1 MYYFTGTFYIAS
13 IMMALIIILY
23 GKYKNEK
30 RTNYLHENRNPD
42 YNPLVT
48 VIIPTWNEEN
58 VIENTIR
65 TVENS
70 SYKNI
75 EIIVI
80 DDNSEDNTYKIA
92 KNLEKEFTNLRVI
105 LKKGKRGKPQSINEA
120 MEIANGEIILMIDAD
135 ARVPENYISSHIFC
149 FSNKNV
155 NMIFTNFE
163 AYNFKFRPVYI
174 IQEIYFN
181 FVKAIF
187 YSNIFVKMI
196 FMGNGVFFRR
206 SLLEKLLPIDPETLV
221 DDFSMAT
228 KLSKMG
234 VKEFYSTY
242 PYIGIQFVSNFK
254 DLWKQ
259 HKRWYVGGF
268 REMFKRIKEGHYFYL
283 FVYLII
289 GLIIFSPIYT
299 FVIDLIFN
307 TRSFIYLFGLIISVY
322 ILMAVSSFD
331 SKKMGIFSLLY
342 SLVFTPLLMLFQ
354 LGVLI
359 ESYILGPLNRVTEW
373 YKVKREKM

>member
-283 FVYLII
+283 FIYLII

>member
-120 MEIANGEIILMIDAD
+120 MEIVNGEIILMIDAD

-307 TRSFIYLFGLIISVY
+307 TSSFIYLFGLIISVY

>member
-155 NMIFTNFE
+155 NMILTNFE
-163 AYNFKFRPVYI
+163 AYNLNLDQCILFKKF
-174 IQEIYFN
+174 
-181 FVKAIF
+181 
-187 YSNIFVKMI
+187 
-196 FMGNGVFFRR
+196 
-206 SLLEKLLPIDPETLV
+206 TL
-221 DDFSMAT
+221 
-228 KLSKMG
+228 
-234 VKEFYSTY
+234 
-242 PYIGIQFVSNFK
+242 
-254 DLWKQ
+254 
-259 HKRWYVGGF
+259 
-268 REMFKRIKEGHYFYL
+268 
-283 FVYLII
+283 
-289 GLIIFSPIYT
+289 
-299 FVIDLIFN
+299 
-307 TRSFIYLFGLIISVY
+307 
-322 ILMAVSSFD
+322 IL
-331 SKKMGIFSLLY
+331 
-342 SLVFTPLLMLFQ
+342 
-354 LGVLI
+354 
-359 ESYILGPLNRVTEW
+359 
-373 YKVKREKM
+373 

>member
-1 MYYFTGTFYIAS
+1 MYYLTGTFYVIS
-13 IMMALIIILY
+13 IMLALIIVLF

-30 RTNYLHENRNPD
+30 RTNYLHENRDPE

-48 VIIPTWNEEN
+48 VIIPTWNEEE

-80 DDNSEDNTYKIA
+80 DDNSEDDTYKIA
-92 KNLEKEFTNLRVI
+92 KNLEREFSNLKVI
-105 LKKGKRGKPQSINEA
+105 QKKGKRGKPQSINEA

-149 FSNKNV
+149 FSNKKV

-163 AYNFKFRPVYI
+163 AYNFKFKAVHI

-206 SLLEKLLPIDPETLV
+206 NLLVKLLPIDPETLV

-234 VKEFYSTY
+234 VKEYYSTY
-242 PYIGIQFVSNFK
+242 PYIGIQYVSNFK

-268 REMFKRIKEGHYFYL
+268 REMFKRIKEGHYFY
-283 FVYLII
+283 FFIYLII
-289 GLIIFSPIYT
+289 GFIIFSPIYT
-299 FVIDLIFN
+299 LVIDIFLDMDL
-307 TRSFIYLFGLIISVY
+307 FLYLLGLIIGVY
-322 ILMAVSSFD
+322 ILLAVSSFD
-331 SKKMGIFSLLY
+331 SRKMGVVSLFY
-342 SLVFTPLLMLFQ
+342 SLIFTPLLMLFQ

-359 ESYILGPLNRVTEW
+359 ESYILGPLNKVTEW

>member
-1 MYYFTGTFYIAS
+1 MYYLTGAFYVIS
-13 IMMALIIILY
+13 ILISLIIVLY

-42 YNPLVT
+42 YTPFVS
-48 VIIPTWNEEN
+48 VIIPTWNEEE

-80 DDNSEDNTYKIA
+80 DDNSTDNTFNIA
-92 KNLEKEFTNLRVI
+92 KNLENEFSNLKVL
-105 LKKGKRGKPQSINEA
+105 LKKGRKGKPQSINEA
-120 MEIANGEIILMIDAD
+120 MEIAKGDIILLIDAD
-135 ARVPENYISSHIFC
+135 ARIPKNYISSHIFC
-149 FSNKNV
+149 FSNEKV
-155 NMIFTNFE
+155 HMIFTNFE
-163 AYNFKFRPVYI
+163 AYNFKFKPVHI

-206 SLLEKLLPIDPETLV
+206 DLLEKILPVDPETLV

-228 KLSKMG
+228 KLSKMK
-234 VKEFYSTY
+234 VKEYYSTY

-268 REMFKRIKEGHYFYL
+268 REMFKRIKEGHFFYL
-283 FVYLII
+283 FVYILI
-289 GLIIFSPIYT
+289 GLLIFSPIYT
-299 FVIDLIFN
+299 LFIDIFFN
-307 TRSFIYLFGLIISVY
+307 TNSFLYLFGLVVSVY
-322 ILMAVSSFD
+322 ILMAVSSLD
-331 SKKMGIFSLLY
+331 SKKMGFFSLLY
-342 SLVFTPLLMLFQ
+342 SFIFTPLLMLFEMF
-354 LGVLI
+354 VLI
-359 ESYILGPLNRVTEW
+359 ESYILGPLNKVTEW

>member
-1 MYYFTGTFYIAS
+1 
-13 IMMALIIILY
+13 
-23 GKYKNEK
+23 
-30 RTNYLHENRNPD
+30 
-42 YNPLVT
+42 
-48 VIIPTWNEEN
+48 
-58 VIENTIR
+58 
-65 TVENS
+65 
-70 SYKNI
+70 
-75 EIIVI
+75 
-80 DDNSEDNTYKIA
+80 
-92 KNLEKEFTNLRVI
+92 
-105 LKKGKRGKPQSINEA
+105 
-120 MEIANGEIILMIDAD
+120 
-135 ARVPENYISSHIFC
+135 
-149 FSNKNV
+149 
-155 NMIFTNFE
+155 
-163 AYNFKFRPVYI
+163 VYI

-307 TRSFIYLFGLIISVY
+307 TSSFIYLFGLIISVY

>member
-283 FVYLII
+283 FIYLII

-307 TRSFIYLFGLIISVY
+307 TSSFIYLFGLIISVY

>member
-307 TRSFIYLFGLIISVY
+307 TSSFIYLFGLIISVY

>member
-120 MEIANGEIILMIDAD
+120 MEIVNGEIILMIDAD

-254 DLWKQ
+254 DLWEQ

-268 REMFKRIKEGHYFYL
+268 REMFKRVKEGNYFYS
-283 FVYLII
+283 FVYFVI

-299 FVIDLIFN
+299 LIIDIFLGTN
-307 TRSFIYLFGLIISVY
+307 IFLYLLGLIISIY

-331 SKKMGIFSLLY
+331 SKHIGIFSLLY
-342 SLVFTPLLMLFQ
+342 SFLFTPLLMIFEL
-354 LGVLI
+354 LNLI
-359 ESYILGPLNRVTEW
+359 VSYFIGPFNKVIRW
-373 YKVKREKM
+373 YRVKREKL